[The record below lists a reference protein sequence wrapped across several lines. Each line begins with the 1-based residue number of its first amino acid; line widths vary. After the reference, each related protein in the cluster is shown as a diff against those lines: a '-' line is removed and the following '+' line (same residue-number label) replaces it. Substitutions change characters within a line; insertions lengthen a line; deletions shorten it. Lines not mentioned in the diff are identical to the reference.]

1 MKPEMQNQSEIRLD
15 AAETAFFMRELE
27 SIDATIYENVYPQYK
42 ARSLIATQSG
52 VDPDAHVYTYRMF
65 NRTGKARPIGN
76 GADDAPPGNVTG
88 AEFSQRIQNIGDFY
102 KWNIFELKAAAK
114 TGTPLDRMR
123 ADSCRQAIEELVDE
137 YLAVGNTTLGL
148 KGLLKLSNTSS
159 VTSAGFWGTLAT
171 ADPDKIIADIL
182 QTAAKG
188 SQATDQ
194 AFQRFT
200 LVMPQ
205 AMFDLAS
212 QLKVSDL
219 GTTTVLQY
227 CKQVSPYIEDV
238 QPWFRCEAGQTT
250 PAIDSTHDMLCAF
263 PKDMRVV
270 SALVPRE
277 MQFLEPEKR
286 NYEYI
291 VNAHASVGG
300 VVCRYPKAITYCSV
314 PTS

>member
-1 MKPEMQNQSEIRLD
+1 MRPEMQNQTEVRLD
-15 AAETAFFMRELE
+15 AVETAFFMRELE
-27 SIDATIYENVYPQYK
+27 SIDATVYENVYPQYK
-42 ARSLIATQSG
+42 SRGLIPTQLG
-52 VDPDAHVYTYRMF
+52 VDPDANVYTYRMF
-65 NRTGKARPIGN
+65 NRTGKARPIGH
-76 GADDAPPGNVTG
+76 GADDAPPANVTG
-88 AEFSQRIQNIGDFY
+88 SETSQRVINVGDFY
-102 KWNIFELKAAAK
+102 KWNIFELKSAAK

-123 ADSCRQAIEELVDE
+123 ADACRQAVEELVDE
-137 YLAVGNTTLGL
+137 YLAVGNTSLGL
-148 KGLLKLSNTSS
+148 SGLLKLSSTST

-171 ADPDKIIADIL
+171 ADPDKVIADIL
-182 QTAAKG
+182 NTAAKG

-194 AFQRFT
+194 AFGRFT

-205 AMFDLAS
+205 SMFDLAS

-219 GTTTVLQY
+219 ATTTVLQY

-238 QPWFRCEAGQTT
+238 QPWFRCEAGQPT

-286 NYEYI
+286 NYDYI

-300 VVCRYPKAITYCSV
+300 VVCRYNKAITYCSV